1 MRFYFQIWLSY
12 SATDRISSSP
22 NMGHVWNY
30 DLARSC
36 FLLERK
42 IYLRHGISM
51 NVKSRKRWPMDYRW
65 GWWLNLGV
73 GVVAHGQEY
82 QSVLTASKPGDLVT
96 KHWGSFGIGKYVVN
110 ENLLELTKVLL
121 ELFQI
126 TIYWRSIEFEI
137 NWDIVNQKILATAMD
152 YGVIVVLGSNKRWDL
167 WRPLLPARAQN
178 FP

>member
-1 MRFYFQIWLSY
+1 MVVIF
-12 SATDRISSSP
+12 DKISSLL

-36 FLLERK
+36 FLLERNQK
-42 IYLRHGISM
+42 NMLEAWYINEAGRWL

-82 QSVLTASKPGDLVT
+82 QSVLTASKPGDLVNS
-96 KHWGSFGIGKYVVN
+96 KHWRSFEIARRCCKWKSTGV
-110 ENLLELTKVLL
+110 LESKVLL

-137 NWDIVNQKILATAMD
+137 KWVIVHQKILATTMD
-152 YGVIVVLGSNKRWDL
+152 YGVILVLGKRWNL
-167 WRPLLPARAQN
+167 WRPLLPARA
-178 FP
+178 

>member
-12 SATDRISSSP
+12 SATDRISSSH

-30 DLARSC
+30 DLVRSC

-42 IYLRHGISM
+42 ICLRHGISM

-65 GWWLNLGV
+65 SWWLNLGV

-96 KHWGSFGIGKYVVN
+96 KHWGSFGIEKYVVN
-110 ENLLELTKVLL
+110 ENLLEFSKVLL

-167 WRPLLPARAQN
+167 WRPLLPARA
-178 FP
+178 